1 MSEPERVQANRASD
15 SPGQESLS
23 MLAGELMAHL
33 HRLRRPLSR
42 GLLAI
47 LLATAAL
54 LASPLGSRYEGS
66 ATLAT
71 PVGARLNRS
80 SADPGGPASDSSGLS
95 IRDFRL
101 FLRSLQDEDVL
112 SEHFPGHPDVRQLSE
127 KIPTLVAPLLAYD
140 VAPGL
145 PIPNDARVLGVEVW
159 ASGRT
164 EALAL
169 GSLDQLGSTVRD
181 VLVRVLENARVEEI
195 RKDATERREGL
206 HAKVR
211 TALLERESFVKLGAS
226 LAEIP
231 SASGANA
238 SARDVVDVAGGA
250 HRFLPLPVQVN
261 AARAGVA
268 EADREIGLARA
279 EIQEL
284 EALEAF
290 MASLMTRVAGR
301 AAGAKQS
308 DLSALMAEE
317 AAAFEARP
325 VSLPPDTKAAVLS
338 RVRGTIDSLRLQQS
352 LITFAKK
359 PSARHRLR
367 YTVPLA
373 FGFLAALTWLAL
385 VFLHDA
391 WQTMRPRP
399 NINAER
405 DQDLR

>member
-1 MSEPERVQANRASD
+1 
-15 SPGQESLS
+15 

-54 LASPLGSRYEGS
+54 VASPLGSRYEGS

-71 PVGARLNRS
+71 PVGTRS
-80 SADPGGPASDSSGLS
+80 NKLPEDPGGPPFGGSDLS
-95 IRDFRL
+95 IRDFRF
-101 FLRSLQDEDVL
+101 FLRSLQDEETLSRHLVDHPDSRRL
-112 SEHFPGHPDVRQLSE
+112 SER
-127 KIPTLVAPLLAYD
+127 IPALVAPLLAVD

-145 PIPNDARVLGVEVW
+145 PIPSDARLIGVEVW
-159 ASGRT
+159 AFEKS
-164 EALAL
+164 EAKVLS
-169 GSLDQLGSTVRD
+169 SLEQLGSTVRD
-181 VLVRVLENARVEEI
+181 VLVRVLEEARVKEI
-195 RKDATERREGL
+195 RKRAADRREQL
-206 HAKVR
+206 LEKAL
-211 TALLERESFVKLGAS
+211 TARLERESFVKLEAS
-226 LAEIP
+226 LAKIP
-231 SASGANA
+231 SAAGANA
-238 SARDVVDVAGGA
+238 SAREIVDVAGGA

-261 AARAGVA
+261 AARVGVA

-301 AAGAKQS
+301 AAGARQS

-325 VSLPPDTKAAVLS
+325 VSLPPDTKEAVLA

-352 LITFAKK
+352 LITFVKK
-359 PSARHRLR
+359 PSARHRVR
-367 YTVPLA
+367 YTVPVA

-391 WQTMRPRP
+391 WQTVGPRP